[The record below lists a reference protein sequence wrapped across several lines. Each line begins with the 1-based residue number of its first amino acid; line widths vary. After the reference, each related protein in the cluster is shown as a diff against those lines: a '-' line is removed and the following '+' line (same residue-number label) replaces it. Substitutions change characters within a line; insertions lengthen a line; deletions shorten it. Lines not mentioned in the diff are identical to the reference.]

1 MIMALL
7 QGSTREP
14 GSSCQTPFVAKF
26 HENQTGI
33 EKLRFTMPDEPR
45 MIYRFNRGRAL
56 TAEEL
61 IRAYM
66 SEIGRKGGLAT
77 KGISTPEKRLAS
89 RANGK
94 LGGRPGIKGLMRD

>member
-1 MIMALL
+1 MV
-7 QGSTREP
+7 QRDD
-14 GSSCQTPFVAKF
+14 
-26 HENQTGI
+26 ENQTGI
-33 EKLRFTMPDEPR
+33 EKLRFTMPDQPG

-77 KGISTPEKRLAS
+77 KGISTPEKRRAS

-94 LGGRPGIKGLMRD
+94 LGGRPGIKGVMRD

>member
-1 MIMALL
+1 MV
-7 QGSTREP
+7 QRDDD
-14 GSSCQTPFVAKF
+14 
-26 HENQTGI
+26 NQTGI
-33 EKLRFTMPDEPR
+33 EKLRFTMPDQPG
-45 MIYRFNRGRAL
+45 MIYGFNRGRAL

-77 KGISTPEKRLAS
+77 KGISTPEKRRAS

-94 LGGRPGIKGLMRD
+94 LGGRPGIKGVMRD